1 MSRSEAIAGREDV
14 SRFVVHLT
22 RNDRGDFSNGRS
34 ARDNFLDIITDGKI
48 RAYQPHC
55 LFNKQLGKADE
66 RIEKAFRVACF
77 TEVPLNQLHLLVR
90 DIPGRYVKLESYGF
104 CFSKDFLIKAGGQPA
119 LCINSYGGNNWLYD
133 AVQRLYRTSIDHVSR
148 DNDPLWRILPFINAM
163 HERYDFTWEREW
175 RVRGS
180 LNFKLSDLVCVI
192 LPSDGAED
200 LKDACM
206 KSGIAAVSPGWTYE
220 QIVSELAKQQSAT
233 KFQWKKV
240 KGH

>member
-1 MSRSEAIAGREDV
+1 MQC
-14 SRFVVHLT
+14 T
-22 RNDRGDFSNGRS
+22 ND
-34 ARDNFLDIITDGKI
+34 T
-48 RAYQPHC
+48 
-55 LFNKQLGKADE
+55 
-66 RIEKAFRVACF
+66 
-77 TEVPLNQLHLLVR
+77 
-90 DIPGRYVKLESYGF
+90 
-104 CFSKDFLIKAGGQPA
+104 
-119 LCINSYGGNNWLYD
+119 
-133 AVQRLYRTSIDHVSR
+133 
-148 DNDPLWRILPFINAM
+148 
-163 HERYDFTWEREW
+163 YDFTWEREW

-240 KGH
+240 KGR